1 MALFLYRLLWCVLP
15 SLLPLYLKKRGRSN
29 EVYLLHWQER
39 WGQPMA
45 NPVQN
50 AIWVH
55 AVSVGE
61 TQAALPLI
69 RQLQQRFPNAPLLLT
84 QMTPTGRAAAEK
96 WFPEA
101 QCRYLPYDH
110 PRFVQQFLQEHQPI
124 FGVLM
129 ETEIWV
135 NLIHACHQ
143 QGVPVFLANARLSEK
158 SQKGYVR
165 FRSLFAP
172 ALRKLTGCFAQTRE
186 DAQRLA
192 SIGADG
198 ILVGGNTKY
207 DVMPSAV
214 AVQLGEQF
222 RQKVGQRKVV
232 LCASTRFYHDV
243 DEAELLLRAWQD
255 QVSDA
260 LLVVVPRHLER
271 FEAVYQ
277 MAVDLGLKTQK
288 RSDGLDIAADTQ
300 VWIGDSMGEM
310 PAYYAMADMV
320 FVGGSLVDSGC
331 QNIIEPAA
339 QGKPVV
345 FGFSTYN
352 FAQACR
358 DALACGAAKQVSSAQ
373 EWREQVQYWLD
384 NPAECERVA
393 QQARQFVQQH
403 QGASERMANWIA
415 ERVQRLWCGT
425 GKIPNRN

>member
-29 EVYLLHWQER
+29 AAYLLHWQER
-39 WGQPMA
+39 LGQPMA

-101 QCRYLPYDH
+101 QSRYLPYDH

-232 LCASTRFYHDV
+232 LCASTRFYHEV
-243 DEAELLLRAWQD
+243 DEAELLLRAWQE

-271 FEAVYQ
+271 FDAVYQ

-358 DALACGAAKQVSSAQ
+358 DALACGAAKQVFSAQ

-403 QGASERMANWIA
+403 QGASERMADWIA
-415 ERVQRLWCGT
+415 ERVQHLSS
-425 GKIPNRN
+425 